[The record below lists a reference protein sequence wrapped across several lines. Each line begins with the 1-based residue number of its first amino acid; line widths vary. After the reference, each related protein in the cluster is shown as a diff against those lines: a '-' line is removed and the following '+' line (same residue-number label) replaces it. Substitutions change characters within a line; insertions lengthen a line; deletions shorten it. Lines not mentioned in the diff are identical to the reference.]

1 MPLQQVLEQGQKIAE
16 AIATVLHVEV
26 EIVDTQLVRIA
37 GTGIIRHDV
46 GTKMRSGLINKH
58 VMQTK
63 KPVVIEKAGYH
74 QICHSCPLMGN
85 CYYKASIV
93 YPILVKNDVVGML
106 SLTAFSDEQKAT
118 LCKNQDSL
126 LEFVERMAD
135 LISSKIVEEE
145 MMHELV
151 NMTSKLETVVD
162 TVHEAMVAVNR
173 EGVFTHFNHSAE
185 KILGLQRLEILGK
198 KASEVLPGFPF
209 KEVLSEGVGFEG
221 REILVHCNDRRFHL
235 ISSARPM
242 ESQEGIVGV
251 VATFNDFREVQQF
264 AYQIANKQQTFSFD
278 DIIGI
283 SSALKETKE
292 KARKI
297 AKSNST
303 VLILGESGTGKEL
316 FARAIHK
323 ESPQSHKPF
332 IAINCGAIPE
342 ALLESEL
349 FGYEE
354 GAFTGA
360 RRGGK
365 PGKFEIA
372 NGGTVLLDEIGNMS
386 LYLQVKLLRVLQE
399 RQIERVGGN
408 KTITL
413 DFRLIAATN
422 NNLQDM
428 VIKGEFRE
436 DLFYR
441 LNVIPLHIPPLRER
455 QEDIEVLLD
464 YYLERYRS
472 LINKDIKGF
481 TVKALSH
488 LLRYSWP
495 GNVRELVNAVECAV
509 NLEDGPMITEESLP
523 SRIRDYTQSVRTN
536 TGTKTLQE
544 LEKEAIL
551 AALNRC
557 GWSEQ
562 GKQQA
567 ADMLGISRSTIYRKL
582 SEYKLSGF

>member
-1 MPLQQVLEQGQKIAE
+1 M
-16 AIATVLHVEV
+16 
-26 EIVDTQLVRIA
+26 
-37 GTGIIRHDV
+37 
-46 GTKMRSGLINKH
+46 
-58 VMQTK
+58 
-63 KPVVIEKAGYH
+63 
-74 QICHSCPLMGN
+74 
-85 CYYKASIV
+85 
-93 YPILVKNDVVGML
+93 
-106 SLTAFSDEQKAT
+106 
-118 LCKNQDSL
+118 
-126 LEFVERMAD
+126 
-135 LISSKIVEEE
+135 
-145 MMHELV
+145 
-151 NMTSKLETVVD
+151 
-162 TVHEAMVAVNR
+162 
-173 EGVFTHFNHSAE
+173 
-185 KILGLQRLEILGK
+185 
-198 KASEVLPGFPF
+198 
-209 KEVLSEGVGFEG
+209 
-221 REILVHCNDRRFHL
+221 
-235 ISSARPM
+235 
-242 ESQEGIVGV
+242 
-251 VATFNDFREVQQF
+251 
-264 AYQIANKQQTFSFD
+264 
-278 DIIGI
+278 
-283 SSALKETKE
+283 
-292 KARKI
+292 
-297 AKSNST
+297 
-303 VLILGESGTGKEL
+303 
-316 FARAIHK
+316 
-323 ESPQSHKPF
+323 
-332 IAINCGAIPE
+332 
-342 ALLESEL
+342 

-509 NLEDGPMITEESLP
+509 NLEDGHMITEESLP